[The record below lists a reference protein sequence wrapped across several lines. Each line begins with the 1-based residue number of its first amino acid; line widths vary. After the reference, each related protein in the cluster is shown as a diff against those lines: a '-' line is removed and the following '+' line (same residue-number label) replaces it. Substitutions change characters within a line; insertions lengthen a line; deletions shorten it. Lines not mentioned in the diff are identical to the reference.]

1 MVLLVHG
8 LRQLSA
14 TATAGTTNYVFT
26 PTAGQ
31 CANTQTLSITV
42 TALVTPDFAAIGPL
56 CQNSTPPV
64 LAGTSPN
71 GIAGTWAPATIST
84 ATAGTTNYVF
94 TPTAGQCAN
103 TQTLSITVT
112 ALVTPDFAAIGP
124 LCQNSTPPVLAGTSP
139 NGIAGTWAPA
149 TISTATAGTTNYV
162 FTPTA
167 GQCANTQTLSITV
180 TALVTPDFAAI
191 GPLCQNST
199 PPVLAGTSPNGI
211 AGTWAPATIL
221 TATAGTTNYVFT
233 PTAGQCANTQT
244 LSITVTALVTP

>member
-1 MVLLVHG
+1 
-8 LRQLSA
+8 
-14 TATAGTTNYVFT
+14 
-26 PTAGQ
+26 
-31 CANTQTLSITV
+31 
-42 TALVTPDFAAIGPL
+42 VTPDFAAIGPL

-149 TISTATAGTTNYV
+149 TI
-162 FTPTA
+162 
-167 GQCANTQTLSITV
+167 QHC
-180 TALVTPDFAAI
+180 
-191 GPLCQNST
+191 NSR
-199 PPVLAGTSPNGI
+199 N
-211 AGTWAPATIL
+211 
-221 TATAGTTNYVFT
+221 N
-233 PTAGQCANTQT
+233 
-244 LSITVTALVTP
+244 